1 MSHIEIPNPIL
12 DAKELF
18 LDERLVR
25 DYEKFSKPGFIGTKV
40 NQASAAIS
48 KRIPSKLKKFAGKAV
63 SKISEVELIQNAV
76 KYAGEGFS
84 ELSKHGAKLTISKK
98 YIVESV
104 KRRGSEIEDFH
115 QIPFARSYQIEAAVE
130 RAKLRRLL
138 YATAEGAAT
147 GAFGALGIPFNIA
160 FSFFLFFRSTQAVA
174 MTYGYDLENDPSE
187 LAIAS
192 EVTLNSLEPRLF
204 AADGGIEASLTKL
217 MMTSELSSLGSA
229 LAKGISFG
237 KMIENGG
244 LQSLFV
250 QIRAFGHASAQKA
263 LEKSG
268 QKTLEAGF
276 FKGILEKVGEKATKE
291 AAAKSIPY
299 ISALFGAGI
308 DTLLMNRVLKG
319 ANLFYHKRFLA
330 EKALRI
336 KFFTESQ
343 K

>member
-1 MSHIEIPNPIL
+1 MSLIAIPNPIL

-25 DYEKFSKPGFIGTKV
+25 DYEKFCKPGFIGTKV
-40 NQASAAIS
+40 NQATAAIS
-48 KRIPSKLKKFAGKAV
+48 KKIPPKLKSYAGKAV
-63 SKISEVELIQNAV
+63 SKISEFELIQNAV
-76 KYAGEGFS
+76 KYAGDGFS

-104 KRRGSEIEDFH
+104 NRQGSGIEDFH
-115 QIPFARSYQIEAAVE
+115 HIPFARSYQIEAAVE

-160 FSFFLFFRSTQAVA
+160 LSFFLFFRSTQAIA

-187 LAIAS
+187 MAIAS

-204 AADGGIEASLTKL
+204 AVDGGVEASLAKL

-229 LAKGISFG
+229 LANGLPFG
-237 KMIENGG
+237 EMIKNGG
-244 LQSLFV
+244 LQTLFV
-250 QIRAFGHASAQKA
+250 KIRAFGHASAQKA

-276 FKGILEKVGEKATKE
+276 FKGILERVGEKATKE

-299 ISALFGAGI
+299 ISAFFGAGI
-308 DTLLMNRVLKG
+308 DTYLMSRVLKG

-336 KFFTESQ
+336 KILTEV
-343 K
+343 

>member
-1 MSHIEIPNPIL
+1 MKIPNPIL
-12 DAKELF
+12 DSKELS

-25 DYEKFSKPGFIGTKV
+25 DYEKFRKPNFVGAKI

-48 KRIPSKLKKFAGKAV
+48 KRIPTKVKTLVGKGV
-63 SKISEVELIQNAV
+63 GKISEVEIIQRAL
-76 KYAGEGFS
+76 KYAGEGFGV
-84 ELSKHGAKLTISKK
+84 LSQYSSKFTLK
-98 YIVESV
+98 KSYIVKCVNQVNAEV
-104 KRRGSEIEDFH
+104 DDFN
-115 QIPFARSYQIEAAVE
+115 QIPYARSYQIEAVVE

-147 GAFGALGIPFNIA
+147 GAPGAIGIPFNLA
-160 FSFFLFFRSTQAVA
+160 LSFFLFFRSTQAIA
-174 MTYGYDLENDPSE
+174 LSYGYDIEDDPSE
-187 LAIAS
+187 MAIAS

-217 MMTSELSSLGSA
+217 MLTSELSSLGSA
-229 LAKGISFG
+229 LAKGLPFE
-237 KMIENGG
+237 KMIQNGG
-244 LQSLFV
+244 LQSIFV

-308 DTLLMNRVLKG
+308 DTYLMNRVLKG

-336 KFFTESQ
+336 KILMESQ

>member
-1 MSHIEIPNPIL
+1 M

-25 DYEKFSKPGFIGTKV
+25 DYEKFCKPGFIGTKV
-40 NQASAAIS
+40 NQVSAAVS
-48 KRIPSKLKKFAGKAV
+48 KRIPPKLKKIAGKAV
-63 SKISEVELIQNAV
+63 SKISEIELIQSAFN
-76 KYAGEGFS
+76 YAGDGFS
-84 ELSKHGAKLTISKK
+84 QLSKHGAKLTISKK
-98 YIVESV
+98 YIVQAV
-104 KRRGSEIEDFH
+104 KRRGAGIEDFH

-130 RAKLRRLL
+130 SAKLRRLL

-147 GAFGALGIPFNIA
+147 GAAGALGIPFNIA
-160 FSFFLFFRSTQAVA
+160 LSFFLFFRSTQAIA

-187 LAIAS
+187 MAIAS

-204 AADGGIEASLTKL
+204 TVDGGVEASLAKL
-217 MMTSELSSLGSA
+217 MMTSELSALGSA
-229 LAKGISFG
+229 LTKGIPFA

-276 FKGILEKVGEKATKE
+276 FKGILERVGEKATKE
-291 AAAKSIPY
+291 ATAKSIPY
-299 ISALFGAGI
+299 ISAFFGAGI
-308 DTLLMNRVLKG
+308 DTFLMNRVLTG

-336 KFFTESQ
+336 KVFAES
-343 K
+343 